1 MKQKKGLTSKSEVEI
16 AIDIAAKYSNV
27 SFKLF

>member
-1 MKQKKGLTSKSEVEI
+1 MKQEKGLTGKSEVEI

-27 SFKLF
+27 SFELF